1 MIWTKVSFETT
12 TEAEDLLADFLNT
25 EGVEGVL
32 IEDNVP
38 LSESD
43 LREMFVDIPL
53 VKEDDG
59 KAVVSCFVPEGYDV
73 DGLKSKTLDYLKEIS
88 GFMSVG
94 SLNVMVEK
102 TSDDSTWQDNWKEYF
117 KPFRLYDDIIIL
129 PNWTEYDDIKEDD
142 KVIRIESVSAF
153 GTGTHETTKLCIKA
167 LKEYLKK
174 DMDIIDIG
182 CGSGILSIAG
192 VYLGAAYVKGI
203 DIDPRAVNASHE
215 NASVNGFSEDR
226 IDFAVGNM
234 LDDKSYEELCNDG
247 RKYDIVVANILAD
260 VIIPLT
266 EKVHPFMK
274 EGGLYITSGIIDTM
288 EEKTKEALIGNGF
301 EIINTFEMNEWRA
314 FVCRIQASRA

>member
-25 EGVEGVL
+25 EGVDGVL

-38 LSESD
+38 LTEEE
-43 LREMFVDIPL
+43 LKEMFVDIPL
-53 VKEDDG
+53 VNEDDG

-73 DGLKSKTLDYLKEIS
+73 DGLKAKTLEYLKS
-88 GFMSVG
+88 LTDFMSVG
-94 SLNVMVEK
+94 SLVVTIEK

-129 PNWTEYDDIKEDD
+129 PNWTEYDDIREND

-167 LKEYLKK
+167 LKTYLKN
-174 DMDIIDIG
+174 DMDILDVG

-192 VYLGAAYVKGI
+192 VFLGASYVKGF
-203 DIDPRAVNASHE
+203 DIDPRAVKASHE
-215 NASVNGFSEDR
+215 NAAVNGFSEDR

-234 LDDKSYEELCNDG
+234 LEEASYAELLKDEH
-247 RKYDIVVANILAD
+247 KYDIVVANILAD
-260 VIIPLT
+260 VIIPLSG
-266 EKVHPFMK
+266 KVHPFIK
-274 EGGLYITSGIIDTM
+274 EGGLFITSGIIDTM
-288 EEKTKEALIGNGF
+288 EDATKNALIENGF
-301 EIINTFEMNEWRA
+301 EIIETYEMNDWRA
-314 FVCRIQASRA
+314 IVSRIPS